1 MGGRFYDPTAGEV
14 SLDGRPLRQLD
25 LTWLRRQA
33 TPPPSALS
41 VARQATPPV
50 SPVALKMGGVTRMAG
65 GGSLALRVSEFKLVE
80 FRVCHHGGGNLAP
93 PPAPPPPPTPPP
105 RPVSVE
111 SVWIGGE
118 RGRG

>member
-1 MGGRFYDPTAGEV
+1 MAGRCGSSTSHGSAA
-14 SLDGRPLRQLD
+14 R
-25 LTWLRRQA
+25 
-33 TPPPSALS
+33 PPPPHQPYQLP
-41 VARQATPPV
+41 ARPPPPV

-65 GGSLALRVSEFKLVE
+65 GVSLALRVSEFKLVE

>member
-1 MGGRFYDPTAGEV
+1 MWVGGRFYDPTAGEV

-65 GGSLALRVSEFKLVE
+65 GVSLALRVSEFKLVE
-80 FRVCHHGGGNLAP
+80 FRVCHHAP
-93 PPAPPPPPTPPP
+93 RTRLGEGEGLVVDGPAAGVRLDARLDIYIT
-105 RPVSVE
+105 
-111 SVWIGGE
+111 
-118 RGRG
+118 